1 MIFFMQILWLFYD
14 FFNEKFMIFLCFFY
28 DFFEG
33 GAGRKNHKNIIK
45 WVIKKS

>member
-1 MIFFMQILWLFYD
+1 MIFLWKFYD
-14 FFNEKFMIFLCFFY
+14 FFMIFLWKIYDIFMFFY